1 MEGSPLKTK
10 QRQRQVKPAEVRL
23 DELVSAAQV
32 LFLEK
37 GMKATTVDDIVER
50 AGVAKGTFYHYFN
63 TKTDLL
69 PALRERFARRFLERA
84 SEAVEACAE
93 DDWRGRLSAWCQ
105 RSLSICVEDFRLHD
119 LVYADHYHDRSDPDL
134 NQVLD
139 QVEAILRAGGEAG
152 AWPQADWRRLAVIAF
167 WSMHGLADDLIAR
180 GGDSEEV
187 GRFLSQRLLAML
199 GGTGT

>member
-1 MEGSPLKTK
+1 
-10 QRQRQVKPAEVRL
+10 
-23 DELVSAAQV
+23 
-32 LFLEK
+32 
-37 GMKATTVDDIVER
+37 
-50 AGVAKGTFYHYFN
+50 
-63 TKTDLL
+63 
-69 PALRERFARRFLERA
+69 
-84 SEAVEACAE
+84 CAE
-93 DDWRGRLSAWCQ
+93 DDWRGRLSAWWQ
-105 RSLSICVEDFRLHD
+105 RSLSICLEDFRLHD

-139 QVEAILRAGGEAG
+139 QVEAILRAGGEAGAWPQADWRSTAVIAFWSMHDLVYADHYHDRSDADLNHVLDQVEAILRARGEAG